1 MSPIEYIE
9 AGILDGNWHTVCEG
23 YERLT
28 GKSLSVPNECDAEEI
43 LAMIRSLVSRTY
55 DKPCRQSSD
64 EKPTTK
70 KRERPKGKKKKA
82 TVTSEGEDS
91 SLRLDDNNK
100 TIIQKETDGVRLIT
114 NEPDPEEVRRNKL
127 KAKKANRNKL
137 ELNREVAKTHKVKCN
152 ECEETFES
160 IRPNGEMG
168 QKCPKCLGDKKSRFD

>member
-28 GKSLSVPNECDAEEI
+28 GKSLQCPDVSDAAAM
-43 LAMIRSLVSRTY
+43 LDMIRAIVSTTS
-55 DKPCRQSSD
+55 DEPCLSTSD

-70 KRERPKGKKKKA
+70 KRGRPKGKKKKA

-91 SLRLDDNNK
+91 SLQLDDSHK
-100 TIIQKETDGVRLIT
+100 TIVQKETDGVRLIT
-114 NEPDPEEVRRNKL
+114 NEPDPEEVQRNKL
-127 KAKKANRNKL
+127 KAKKANHNKL
-137 ELNREVAKTHKVKCN
+137 ELKREVAKKHKVKCN
-152 ECEETFES
+152 ECEKIFES

-168 QKCPKCLGDKKSRFD
+168 QKCPRCLGDKKSRFD